1 MESEQ
6 NIQKIRT
13 ECPGRKTKKGRKN
26 NLYDFII
33 TKGFKKIS
41 ALIVTIWELQNTPP
55 DLSHSQNS
63 RLNILEGCWI
73 IYRVLK
79 AAVIGGNNLHSKPF
93 EKFTPW

>member
-41 ALIVTIWELQNTPP
+41 ALIVTI
-55 DLSHSQNS
+55 
-63 RLNILEGCWI
+63 
-73 IYRVLK
+73 
-79 AAVIGGNNLHSKPF
+79 
-93 EKFTPW
+93 